1 MDKLIV
7 EAEKFTTSLLNE
19 KLDTSFLYHNLTH
32 TQRVVEK
39 AKELAEQSG
48 LNDSEKNILILATW
62 LHDTG
67 YTKNIKSLNRLIQMA
82 ILNFQKP
89 DKIVL
94 QKTTEFEAQF
104 EFRPL
109 EPGFGLT
116 IGNALRRVLL
126 SSLEGYAIVGIKV
139 EGAEHEFATLKGIT
153 EDVTEII
160 LNLKQV
166 RFKKIVDNDVASE
179 KITLSIKNKTEF
191 TAGMIGE
198 ATHAFEVMNPEL
210 LICVMDSTA
219 KLDIEITISKGRG
232 YVPAEDNKVKDSVF
246 GLIPIDSIHTPI
258 KNVKYH
264 IENTRV
270 EQRTDFE
277 KLIMD
282 VNTDGTIHPEEAVKQ
297 ASRILIQHLMII
309 TDENITFDNK
319 EEKKEDMVDEQTLQL
334 RKILKTPLED
344 LDLSVRAFNCLKAA
358 KINSLSELVQYEQ
371 EDLMKFRNFGQKS
384 LSEIEQVLIER
395 GLGFGMDLSKLGL
408 DKEDY

>member
-1 MDKLIV
+1 
-7 EAEKFTTSLLNE
+7 
-19 KLDTSFLYHNLTH
+19 
-32 TQRVVEK
+32 
-39 AKELAEQSG
+39 
-48 LNDSEKNILILATW
+48 
-62 LHDTG
+62 
-67 YTKNIKSLNRLIQMA
+67 MA

-94 QKTTEFEAQF
+94 QKATEFEAQF

-109 EPGFGLT
+109 EPGFGVT

-126 SSLEGYAIVGIKV
+126 SSLEGYAIVGIRI
-139 EGAEHEFATLKGIT
+139 EGVDHEFATIKGIT
-153 EDVTEII
+153 EDVLEII

-166 RFKKIVDNDVASE
+166 RFKKKVDHEVGQE
-179 KITLSIKNKTEF
+179 KITLSIKNKAEF

-198 ATHAFEVMNPEL
+198 ATQSFEIMNPDL
-210 LICVMDSTA
+210 LICTLDTSA
-219 KLDIEITISKGRG
+219 KLDIELSVSKGRG
-232 YVPAEDNKVKDSVF
+232 YVPAEDNKVKDAPF
-246 GLIPIDSIHTPI
+246 GYIPTDSIFTPI
-258 KNVKYH
+258 KNVKYA

-270 EQRTDFE
+270 EQRTDYE

-319 EEKKEDMVDEQTLQL
+319 EDKKEDVVDEQMLQL

-384 LSEIEQVLIER
+384 LAEIEQVLTER
-395 GLGFGMDLSKLGL
+395 GLHFGMDLLKLGV
-408 DKEDY
+408 DKDEL

>member
-1 MDKLIV
+1 
-7 EAEKFTTSLLNE
+7 
-19 KLDTSFLYHNLTH
+19 
-32 TQRVVEK
+32 
-39 AKELAEQSG
+39 
-48 LNDSEKNILILATW
+48 
-62 LHDTG
+62 
-67 YTKNIKSLNRLIQMA
+67 MA

-94 QKTTEFEAQF
+94 QKATEFEAQF

-109 EPGFGLT
+109 EPGFGVT

-126 SSLEGYAIVGIKV
+126 SSLEGYAIVGIRI
-139 EGAEHEFATLKGIT
+139 EGVDHEFATIKGIT
-153 EDVTEII
+153 EDVLEII

-166 RFKKIVDNDVASE
+166 RFKKKVDHEVGQE
-179 KITLSIKNKTEF
+179 KITLSIKNKAEF

-198 ATHAFEVMNPEL
+198 ATQSFEIMNPDL
-210 LICVMDSTA
+210 LICTLDTSA
-219 KLDIEITISKGRG
+219 KLDIELSVSKGRG
-232 YVPAEDNKVKDSVF
+232 YVPAEDNKVKDAPF
-246 GLIPIDSIHTPI
+246 GYIPTDAIFTPI
-258 KNVKYH
+258 KNVKYA

-270 EQRTDFE
+270 EQRTDYE

-319 EEKKEDMVDEQTLQL
+319 EDKKEDVVDEQMLQL

-384 LSEIEQVLIER
+384 LAEIEQVLAER
-395 GLGFGMDLSKLGL
+395 GLHFGMDLSKLGL
-408 DKEDY
+408 DKEEL

>member
-1 MDKLIV
+1 M
-7 EAEKFTTSLLNE
+7 
-19 KLDTSFLYHNLTH
+19 
-32 TQRVVEK
+32 
-39 AKELAEQSG
+39 G
-48 LNDSEKNILILATW
+48 
-62 LHDTG
+62 
-67 YTKNIKSLNRLIQMA
+67 
-82 ILNFQKP
+82 ILNFVKP

-94 QKTTEFEAQF
+94 QKANDFEAQF

-109 EPGFGLT
+109 EPGYGVT

-126 SSLEGYAIVGIKV
+126 NSLEGYAIVGINIG
-139 EGAEHEFATLKGIT
+139 GADHEFATLKGIT

-166 RFKKIVDNDVASE
+166 RFKSKVDHEVNVE
-179 KITLSIKNKTEF
+179 KVTLSIKNKTEF

-198 ATHAFEVMNPEL
+198 ASPAFQVMNPEL
-210 LICVMDSTA
+210 LICTLDSSA
-219 KLDIEITISKGRG
+219 KLDIEITIGKGRG
-232 YVPAEDNKVKDSVF
+232 YVPAEDHKDKSSQF
-246 GLIPIDSIHTPI
+246 GYIAVDSIYTPI
-258 KNVKYH
+258 KNVKYL

-282 VNTDGTIHPEEAVKQ
+282 VITDGTIHPEEAVKQ

-309 TDENITFDNK
+309 TDENITFDTK
-319 EEKKEDMVDEQTLQL
+319 EDKKEDMVDEQTLQL
-334 RKILKTPLED
+334 RKMLKTPLED

-384 LSEIEQVLIER
+384 LSEIDSVLHDR
-395 GLGFGMDLSKLGL
+395 GLSFGMDLSKLKL
-408 DKEDY
+408 DDE

>member
-1 MDKLIV
+1 
-7 EAEKFTTSLLNE
+7 
-19 KLDTSFLYHNLTH
+19 
-32 TQRVVEK
+32 
-39 AKELAEQSG
+39 
-48 LNDSEKNILILATW
+48 
-62 LHDTG
+62 
-67 YTKNIKSLNRLIQMA
+67 MA

-94 QKTTEFEAQF
+94 QKATEFEAQF

-109 EPGFGLT
+109 EPGYGVT

-126 SSLEGYAIVGIKV
+126 SSLEGYAIIGIRI
-139 EGAEHEFATLKGIT
+139 EGVDHEFATIKGIT
-153 EDVTEII
+153 EDVLEII

-166 RFKKIVDNDVASE
+166 RFKKKVEHEVGQE
-179 KITLSIKNKTEF
+179 KVTLSIKNKAEF

-198 ATHAFEVMNPEL
+198 ATQSFDVMNPDL
-210 LICVMDSTA
+210 LICILDSSA
-219 KLDIEITISKGRG
+219 KLDIELTISKGRG
-232 YVPAEDNKVKDSVF
+232 YVPAEDNKVKDAPF
-246 GLIPIDSIHTPI
+246 GYIPTDSIFTPI
-258 KNVKYH
+258 KNVKYA

-270 EQRTDFE
+270 EQRTDYE
-277 KLIMD
+277 KLIME

-319 EEKKEDMVDEQTLQL
+319 EDKKEDVVDEQMLQL

-384 LSEIEQVLIER
+384 LAEIEQVLAER
-395 GLGFGMDLSKLGL
+395 GLHFGMDLSKLGL
-408 DKEDY
+408 DKEEL